1 MKINK
6 IPCSY
11 VHRVGRTARAGR
23 EGYAVTFVTDN
34 DRSLLKAIVSFLCL
48 QFKIQFLMCSLVQF
62 SREDFC
68 DLSACTSLRTALYFR
83 VILHLMPSFT

>member
-34 DRSLLKAIVSFLCL
+34 DRSLLKAIVSFFCL
-48 QFKIQFLMCSLVQF
+48 QFKIQFSQERVSVICLLV
-62 SREDFC
+62 
-68 DLSACTSLRTALYFR
+68 
-83 VILHLMPSFT
+83 LH